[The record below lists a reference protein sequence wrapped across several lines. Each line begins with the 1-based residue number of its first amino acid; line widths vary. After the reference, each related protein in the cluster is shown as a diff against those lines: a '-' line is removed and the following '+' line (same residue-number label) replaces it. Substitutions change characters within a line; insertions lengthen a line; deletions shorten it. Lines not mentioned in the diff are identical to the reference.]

1 MNKIKLAFIYSFYNL
16 DEIGRW
22 IHANWK
28 TVEYKPIFFNLT
40 RRNLFIAKQQQ
51 KSKYV
56 SKIDNE
62 LLIWFGLTF
71 AESEFKTVKIQK
83 YYSAVATGIYPCK
96 QIELEN
102 FHPKSFH

>member
-1 MNKIKLAFIYSFYNL
+1 MQIEKLSSTILLEEMYLLPNNNKNEVA
-16 DEIGRW
+16 
-22 IHANWK
+22 
-28 TVEYKPIFFNLT
+28 
-40 RRNLFIAKQQQ
+40 
-51 KSKYV
+51 
-56 SKIDNE
+56 KIDNK

-102 FHPKSFH
+102 FHPKSFN